1 MVLCLV
7 SRQRLPR
14 RVRLCSAGAQYITRE
29 VTTGFASA
37 LQHATSVEMVVAGH
51 TDSSCSGVRS
61 RLPAGDSSAPSEEIR
76 CTVVSPS

>member
-29 VTTGFASA
+29 ATTGFASA
-37 LQHATSVEMVVAGH
+37 LHHIPSVEMVVAGH
-51 TDSSCSGVRS
+51 TDSSCSGVRN